1 MERGLFF
8 PIRNPDGDELPLEP
22 QTVYVMFSVDKIE
35 GKLFDANDIGM
46 IQYNAGGLIPQL
58 DRTNEGIN
66 YIPELKN
73 AAERR
78 IAWRIIALN
87 IKTAR
92 SLLSKI
98 LSELSD
104 EALEYVYRPIMY
116 AYLWTDGRGHDQLTD
131 DDMHRIHLYAAA
143 STASPQVLKVL
154 DMLRRGAIN
163 SAEKSEAREL
173 AFVLA
178 RNENLRGAGENAGA
192 RTAVHLRADRSGQR
206 RARA

>member
-1 MERGLFF
+1 M
-8 PIRNPDGDELPLEP
+8 
-22 QTVYVMFSVDKIE
+22 
-35 GKLFDANDIGM
+35 
-46 IQYNAGGLIPQL
+46 
-58 DRTNEGIN
+58 
-66 YIPELKN
+66 
-73 AAERR
+73 
-78 IAWRIIALN
+78 N

-131 DDMHRIHLYAAA
+131 DDMHRIQLYAA

-173 AFVLA
+173 AFALSRNDADFTRAMLMRALA
-178 RNENLRGAGENAGA
+178 LEKAIY
-192 RTAVHLRADRSGQR
+192 GQR

>member
-1 MERGLFF
+1 M
-8 PIRNPDGDELPLEP
+8 
-22 QTVYVMFSVDKIE
+22 
-35 GKLFDANDIGM
+35 
-46 IQYNAGGLIPQL
+46 
-58 DRTNEGIN
+58 
-66 YIPELKN
+66 
-73 AAERR
+73 
-78 IAWRIIALN
+78 N

-131 DDMHRIHLYAAA
+131 DDMHRIQLYAA
-143 STASPQVLKVL
+143 ASPQVLKVL

-173 AFVLA
+173 AFVLSRDDA
-178 RNENLRGAGENAGA
+178 DF
-192 RTAVHLRADRSGQR
+192 TRAMLMRALALEKAIYGQR

>member
-1 MERGLFF
+1 M
-8 PIRNPDGDELPLEP
+8 
-22 QTVYVMFSVDKIE
+22 
-35 GKLFDANDIGM
+35 
-46 IQYNAGGLIPQL
+46 
-58 DRTNEGIN
+58 
-66 YIPELKN
+66 
-73 AAERR
+73 
-78 IAWRIIALN
+78 N

-116 AYLWTDGRGHDQLTD
+116 ADLWTDGRGHDQLTD
-131 DDMHRIHLYAAA
+131 DDMHRIQLYAAA

-173 AFVLA
+173 AFALSRNDADFTRAMLMRALA
-178 RNENLRGAGENAGA
+178 LEKAIY
-192 RTAVHLRADRSGQR
+192 GQR

>member
-1 MERGLFF
+1 M
-8 PIRNPDGDELPLEP
+8 
-22 QTVYVMFSVDKIE
+22 
-35 GKLFDANDIGM
+35 
-46 IQYNAGGLIPQL
+46 
-58 DRTNEGIN
+58 
-66 YIPELKN
+66 
-73 AAERR
+73 
-78 IAWRIIALN
+78 N

-131 DDMHRIHLYAAA
+131 DDMHRIQLYAAA

-173 AFVLA
+173 AFVLS
-178 RNENLRGAGENAGA
+178 RNDADF
-192 RTAVHLRADRSGQR
+192 TRAMLMRELALEKAIYGQR

>member
-1 MERGLFF
+1 M
-8 PIRNPDGDELPLEP
+8 
-22 QTVYVMFSVDKIE
+22 
-35 GKLFDANDIGM
+35 
-46 IQYNAGGLIPQL
+46 
-58 DRTNEGIN
+58 
-66 YIPELKN
+66 
-73 AAERR
+73 
-78 IAWRIIALN
+78 N

-116 AYLWTDGRGHDQLTD
+116 AYLWTDVHGHDQLTD

-154 DMLRRGAIN
+154 DMLRRGVIN
-163 SAEKSEAREL
+163 SAEKSEALEL
-173 AFVLA
+173 AFVLS
-178 RNENLRGAGENAGA
+178 RNDADF
-192 RTAVHLRADRSGQR
+192 TRAMLMRALALEKAIYGQR

>member
-1 MERGLFF
+1 M
-8 PIRNPDGDELPLEP
+8 
-22 QTVYVMFSVDKIE
+22 
-35 GKLFDANDIGM
+35 
-46 IQYNAGGLIPQL
+46 
-58 DRTNEGIN
+58 
-66 YIPELKN
+66 
-73 AAERR
+73 
-78 IAWRIIALN
+78 N

-116 AYLWTDGRGHDQLTD
+116 AYLWTDAHDHDRLTD
-131 DDMHRIHLYAAA
+131 DDMYRIHLHAAA

-154 DMLRRGAIN
+154 DILCRGVIN

-173 AFVLA
+173 AFVLS
-178 RNENLRGAGENAGA
+178 RNDADFTRSMLI
-192 RTAVHLRADRSGQR
+192 RALALEKAIYGQR

>member
-1 MERGLFF
+1 M
-8 PIRNPDGDELPLEP
+8 
-22 QTVYVMFSVDKIE
+22 
-35 GKLFDANDIGM
+35 
-46 IQYNAGGLIPQL
+46 
-58 DRTNEGIN
+58 
-66 YIPELKN
+66 
-73 AAERR
+73 
-78 IAWRIIALN
+78 N

-104 EALEYVYRPIMY
+104 EALEYVSRPIMY

-131 DDMHRIHLYAAA
+131 DDMHRIQLYAAA

-173 AFVLA
+173 AFVLSRKDA
-178 RNENLRGAGENAGA
+178 DF
-192 RTAVHLRADRSGQR
+192 TRAMLMRALALEKAIYGQR